1 MFNAII
7 TVTAAVVA
15 TGAIADR
22 GIVGM
27 ADGDI
32 VQRGVVEQDE
42 PDKPPQNL
50 RGFFVF
56 SMCGAC
62 RFQGGSPPTTDK
74 IRANS
79 LIGKAPA
86 LHVGELGF
94 DFPLVH

>member
-32 VQRGVVEQDE
+32 V
-42 PDKPPQNL
+42 
-50 RGFFVF
+50 
-56 SMCGAC
+56 
-62 RFQGGSPPTTDK
+62 
-74 IRANS
+74 
-79 LIGKAPA
+79 
-86 LHVGELGF
+86 
-94 DFPLVH
+94 